1 MTGISLAPDNVEQA
15 VIFRRIKTTGL
26 VKKFRYAPVGLFD
39 RRLLE
44 SISPWIHLH
53 EINRI

>member
-26 VKKFRYAPVGLFD
+26 VKKFRYAPVELLD